1 MKTNK
6 VFNLCVKKRENK
18 HVDFL
23 FIGGEDKTD
32 YVLTESLN
40 TFLYEYTL
48 HLGRKNLCRYNLQCF
63 GTVETISCQIKGC
76 FKNNGKQGIK
86 LPKKANTLD

>member
-1 MKTNK
+1 MS
-6 VFNLCVKKRENK
+6 KKSENK

-32 YVLTESLN
+32 YVHIKSVN

-48 HLGRKNLCRYNLQCF
+48 HLGRKHFCRYKLQCF
-63 GTVETISCQIKGC
+63 GTVETMTRQIKGC
-76 FKNNGKQGIK
+76 FKTNGKQGIK
-86 LPKKANTLD
+86 LPKKANALD